1 LSRAGCVAVAAALI
15 ATLLVTSAEPLAAA
29 QFVDAVLAAVEERTI
44 TASDIALVRA
54 LGLFGFAPS
63 AAPIESSDVE
73 RAIDAWLV
81 VREAQRLRLGSAT
94 EGRAEAWEAVVKGRG
109 GAAAFDAWLDRAAV
123 EPEWARRLVDEY
135 LDWQQF
141 VDLRFRAFVFVTED
155 QILSALGGAPD
166 TSESRARTIAAL
178 EAAEV
183 KRRLAEWIAETRPGV
198 AVHRLLAPNERVP
211 VPLPMP

>member
-1 LSRAGCVAVAAALI
+1 MSRAGRVVVAASLM
-15 ATLLVTSAEPLAAA
+15 ATLLVTSAERLSAAE
-29 QFVDAVLAAVEERTI
+29 FVDAVLAAVEERTI

-54 LGLFGFAPS
+54 LRLFGFAPS
-63 AAPIESSDVE
+63 AAPIESSEVE

-94 EGRAEAWEAVVKGRG
+94 EGRAEAWDAVVKRVG
-109 GAAAFDAWLDRAAV
+109 GAAAVEAWLDRAAV
-123 EPEWARRLVDEY
+123 EPEWARRLVEEY

-155 QILSALGGAPD
+155 QIVSSLGGTAD
-166 TSESRARTIAAL
+166 TPESRARAIATL

-183 KRRLAEWIAETRPGV
+183 ERRLAEWIAETRPGV
-198 AVHRLLAPNERVP
+198 AVHLLLAPTERVP